1 MKHPASLRLSIIA
14 LTLSL
19 AACGTGG
26 GGGGGG
32 GGPMNIVR
40 VSTGFGELLPY
51 KIFAVTSAGT
61 PSTNLVSIRDL
72 DDLTDNVTFSNPVLP
87 VPTLEDTAT
96 LPDGTPG
103 NQFLYVT
110 FTKAID
116 LESVLSGLP
125 GAQSD
130 NGMTGAIT
138 VEARDP
144 LSGAVTLIPGRA
156 FIDGWTY
163 AGDPSGDPLRI
174 PLQRWVALEEGITVA
189 QDVDGAFPGG
199 GFPGQGNSFNGS
211 ADLVSPNTLVFV
223 IDSDSDLS
231 TLETFPA
238 GQMIRMRIGTG
249 VRDFSGRNLS
259 QPGVATTT
267 VGVNDIS
274 PEVAVTPP
282 PNSFPEVIPGNGD
295 DDVDPLTTII
305 VQFTE
310 PLQPLTLGDLPSDGP
325 PNISA
330 AILIQF
336 GPPAQRV
343 TVPAEILPIS
353 IYDFSRWEILP
364 TFNFPGEGPSDEE
377 CGVFNRVDVTVN
389 PNQVQDLSGNFNLLA
404 ATTFFET
411 GPGPGLVN
419 APVAPDA
426 IYIGRSGSDNGISV
440 IDLNGFGAGTGDPT
454 YDDTGN
460 SITEG
465 DSNYPNNPNVRL
477 QGSLLRPPLVPPV
490 CTVKGGSQ
498 GVFTLTK
505 DSTLDGLVVRA
516 PVVLSVGDM
525 MLGHG
530 LDGAFNNG
538 PAPFGCQGGGGN
550 LCALPGLKLY
560 QVIHGGPNTL
570 TPPILNNPILNSVTG
585 GENVISWAPHPN
597 PPPLQFPP
605 LCLSPYIGG
614 QEPTAI
620 DTLLHPLGNV
630 WGPPCANCPALTN
643 LLVPGDPFGNPNQI
657 PPEPPSGLL
666 SQEQNSFFE
675 GPSPPAQNL
684 GGCFNYMMRQQVG
697 HFLYVI
703 DRGRSEVMVLNSN
716 RMSVI
721 DRIVVPDPTSLAM
734 SPNVD
739 FLAVTNQS
747 VNLVSF
753 IDINPTSATFHQV
766 VTQTVVG
773 AGPNG
778 IAWEPGNEDIL
789 VCNESDDTVS
799 IISAFTLDVRK
810 VISSQ
815 LDRPFEVAITNRQA
829 GFGFFRNV
837 YFAYILNRS
846 GRIAIFESGPNGV
859 NGWGYDDVV
868 GIAPQEF
875 KNPKAIQ
882 PDHINIGSGVWIAH
896 EGPIDTETQ
905 EPGSYG
911 DPAVSNLHIDS
922 AIMGQLPLNVNSLL
936 IPNFRDMAM
945 QVDISLGPGQLSGIP
960 VSLAF
965 DNMRNFGGLTTYQTF
980 YSAGIPAQINGK
992 SLVRIA
998 TGIVNTSEPEY
1009 MFVAVPNPSVGS
1021 EGLVDVIDIGGGYLR
1036 VDTNAFHSG
1045 IQSIEVENAIVLM
1058 DYFRQ

>member
-1 MKHPASLRLSIIA
+1 MKHPARLRPSIVA
-14 LTLSL
+14 LTLTL
-19 AACGTGG
+19 AACTGGDGSGG
-26 GGGGGG
+26 GGGA
-32 GGPMNIVR
+32 MTIVR
-40 VSTGFGELLPY
+40 VSSGFGELLPY
-51 KIFAVTSAGT
+51 KIFAVSADGT
-61 PSTNLVSIRDL
+61 PSNNLVSIRSL
-72 DDLTDNVTFSNPVLP
+72 DDLADNVTFSNPVLP
-87 VPTLEDTAT
+87 TPTLGDTAT

-103 NQFLYVT
+103 NQFLYAT
-110 FTKAID
+110 FSKP
-116 LESVLSGLP
+116 LELDSVLSALP

-144 LSGAVTLIPGRA
+144 LSGGVAIIPGRA

-163 AGDPSGDPLRI
+163 AGDPTGDPLRL
-174 PLQRWVALEEGITVA
+174 PLQRWVSLQEGMTVA
-189 QDVDGAFPGG
+189 EEVEGAFPGA
-199 GFPGQGNSFNGS
+199 GFPGVGGAFSGS
-211 ADLVSPNTLVFV
+211 TDLVSSRTLVFV
-223 IDSDSDLS
+223 IDSDGDLS
-231 TLETFPA
+231 THERFPSDRL
-238 GQMIRMRIGTG
+238 IRMRIGTG
-249 VRDFSGRNLS
+249 VRDTSGRNLS
-259 QPGVATTT
+259 ESGLASTT
-267 VGVNDIS
+267 VGANTIS

-295 DDVDPLTTII
+295 DDVDPLTTID

-310 PLQPLTLGDLPSDGP
+310 PVQPLTLGDLPSDGP
-325 PNISA
+325 PNLSA
-330 AILIQF
+330 ALLIQF

-343 TVPAEILPIS
+343 TVPSEILPLS
-353 IYDFSRWEILP
+353 IYDFSRWEVLP
-364 TFNFPGEGPSDEE
+364 SFNFPGEGPADEE

-389 PNQVQDLSGNFNLLA
+389 PNQLQDLSGNFNLLA

-426 IYIGRSGSDNGISV
+426 IYVGRAGAESGISV
-440 IDLNGFGAGTGDPT
+440 IDLNGFGAGTGNPT

-460 SITEG
+460 TISEG

-477 QGSLLRPPLVPPV
+477 QGAIMRPPLVPPV

-505 DSTLDGLVVRA
+505 DSTLDDLVVRS

-530 LDGAFNNG
+530 LDGSFNNG

-570 TPPILNNPILNSVTG
+570 IPPILNNPILNSVTG

-605 LCLSPYIGG
+605 LCLSPFIGG

-620 DTLLHPLGNV
+620 DTLLSPTGNV

-643 LLVPGDPFGNPNQI
+643 LLVPGDPFGDPHQV
-657 PPEPPSGLL
+657 PPQPPSGLL

-675 GPSPPAQNL
+675 GPSPPAQTL
-684 GGCFNYMMRQQVG
+684 GGCFNYMIRQQVG
-697 HFLYVI
+697 QFLYVI
-703 DRGRSEVMVLNSN
+703 DRGRNEVMVLNSN
-716 RMSVI
+716 RMTVI
-721 DRIVVPDPTSLAM
+721 DRIVLPDPTSLAM
-734 SPNVD
+734 SPNID
-739 FLAVTNQS
+739 FLAVTNQN
-747 VNLVSF
+747 VDLVSF
-753 IDINPTSATFHQV
+753 IDINPASATFHQV
-766 VTQTVVG
+766 TTQTVVG
-773 AGPNG
+773 SGPNG

-789 VCNESDDTVS
+789 VCNEGDDTMS
-799 IISAFTLDVRK
+799 IISAFTLEQRK
-810 VISSQ
+810 VVSSQ
-815 LDRPFEVAITNRQA
+815 LDRPFDVAITNRQA

-837 YFAYILNRS
+837 YFAYVLNRS
-846 GRIAIFESGPNGV
+846 GRIAMFESGPNGV
-859 NGWGYDDVV
+859 NGWGYDDIV
-868 GIAPQEF
+868 GVASQEF

-882 PDHINIGSGVWIAH
+882 PDHINIGSAVWIAH

-905 EPGSYG
+905 DSGSYG
-911 DPAVSNLHIDS
+911 EPAVSNLRIDS

-945 QVDISLGPGQLSGIP
+945 QVDVSLGPNELSGIP

-965 DNMRNFGGLTTYQTF
+965 DNMRNFGGLTTFQTF
-980 YSAGIPAQINGK
+980 YSAGIPAQVNGK
-992 SLVRIA
+992 SLVR
-998 TGIVNTSEPEY
+998 TTQQIVNTSEPEF

-1021 EGLVDVIDIGGGYLR
+1021 EGLVDVIDIGGGFLR
-1036 VDTNAFHSG
+1036 VDTNAFHAG
-1045 IQSIEVENAIVLM
+1045 VQSIEVQNAIVLM